1 MPLFSENRE
10 NLRLGQFSPVII
22 RRKRQELAK
31 ESVGLK
37 DRFRVLSSQQLK
49 RLNQVIAEREAE
61 VPNGIPPVLRNT
73 VGFTTEIPAE
83 TPIEKPGFFRKGVS
97 AIGGGILGA
106 GEMYGHAV
114 RGLPGGEKAG
124 IGEEGVSGAILGIT
138 RGIEKRLPILKEP
151 EDTGAIYQGIRS
163 AVTSLTSR
171 APHMLAG
178 AALGSA
184 VAPGLGTFI
193 GVLGG
198 YVFGGATLFG
208 LAEYDSFV
216 ENAVQSKQ
224 YKQGKITRDQIE
236 SGAIKSG
243 LHEAGWEFASDILT
257 GAITLGMG
265 APIAKAGIT
274 TLKEWAKTLFKT
286 SGKEMAKRATAIMAG
301 EVSTEMATAGFQT
314 EEMYKLGLTD
324 ARFMDGMKQAFGP
337 AFVASLIFAGFFE
350 GGVRLNRRKVKNA
363 LENADVTPEARIEVV
378 NYVQGEMAKILP
390 ELADT
395 WGDLAMQAVENKESI
410 SMDEKMIDKTANL
423 HTEKTFVPEREP
435 EIEAEP
441 TLAEKRQVGIER
453 ISSEEE
459 EAYRKTPEGRQELI
473 EAEMPTP
480 MTTISEETTNLASVK
495 PSPMRAFGMRERP
508 VIEPA
513 PTEPTAEVARDL
525 VGVEIA
531 KKTDTVYK
539 GEAEGLYY
547 WDVDVGE
554 EVPTTIVTK
563 NPDLEELQ
571 KKITDTKKA
580 FAVEKPEKEVVAE
593 KVKIKKTW
601 EKLPVTKEEFTD
613 VSTIAPKQRYLD
625 IEKNEGIE
633 AAGIVFE
640 LNRIGE
646 LTLDTHRT
654 ENDIVVNLE
663 SDFSALPENIQK
675 AITDVGGKG
684 ETVELFGEVLT
695 IPINRAGEA
704 IKSLQ
709 KIETG
714 KFRENIT
721 DEAYESPEDVEKAYE
736 SYAKPPIPE
745 IEKPAKP
752 EAVTEEIEGEAIPKP
767 TLKELKLTRILEKG
781 EIPSTEKPHGLYFTI
796 GEVSPHREIGT
807 EEIKAIAKGKNVL
820 EVPSIKVAHVRFG
833 ELKSGEASS
842 GISALKK
849 LVSEKEFSRLIELN
863 KKDLITELSEK
874 YPKIKWNKYYDSY
887 EVLEGY
893 AGLLA
898 RERGYDAIS
907 QIDKTAPEFSEYIA
921 LTDKAFEKILEVEPK
936 VEKEKV
942 EAMPKKKP
950 TDVEVLSETKS
961 RLIENIKSEKGES
974 VLINDLA
981 QLGTDAIRRGHESF
995 KAFSAQMKTTLSE
1008 VWDKIKH
1015 LMREAYEA
1023 AKVVLKS
1030 ERGEVALRPKKL
1042 TAAEKMLGIRKP
1054 KMKDII
1060 EIYKEK
1066 HIALKPKRLRLTKE
1080 TAKDFIAKV
1089 YTKFVFKEYPAI
1101 RLALKAKDPKV
1112 VQRVQDQINRVW
1124 GKGGIVEV
1132 FVAGKGPHRLDA
1144 EGKPVYIKDMQ
1155 SLKEIVKDLNP
1166 QEYEDYETLRIAE
1179 RDVALARFRPDITG
1193 TDIKSSS
1200 EVIEAIERK
1209 YGEGIK
1215 KLRDISKAQ
1224 RKYDDIL
1231 LQLLVEEGWLSK
1243 KIYETIKARPE
1254 SEFYA
1259 SFVREMESVGEQ
1271 VLGGKDPL
1279 KKIRGSE
1286 LRKMPTIESSISNTY
1301 KTIKLLETIKLN
1313 KEIAK
1318 LKDLTPDLAEIIKEV
1333 KPHYIPVK
1341 QTLEAEI
1348 DPKMKRELD
1357 EVTKGLG
1364 ATVETLK
1371 KVGRSK
1377 LGQFIHEMRG
1387 LGLTDE
1393 ESNRIELKFATT
1405 EKTYAHELGHL
1416 IDRKFD
1422 LQTLLIKGKGEEY
1435 PVIKKELRKI
1445 ADQRQPDQARA
1456 LAPAA
1461 VKKLEAFFNSKPQL
1475 KKLLTIRPS
1484 GQATLAKMSDVLFA
1498 KSPIPP
1504 KNTIIVP
1511 VNGMKH
1517 YWEIPADVHK
1527 AINYYSPQEMSMV
1540 IKILSWPAQ
1549 TLRAGATLTAEFIM
1563 RNPARDQFTAM
1574 VYSKYGYIPMWDL
1587 SKGFFELM
1595 KKGDLYQEF
1604 KAGGGEQSYF
1614 TSMDRTTLNLTAR
1627 DIVGFK
1633 KGLKTYNP
1641 IEYLRIASEAMEK
1654 ATRLGIFKRARSK
1667 GATVPQA
1674 TAAARESTLDF
1685 RRIGEER
1692 RINQIIAFWN
1702 ANVQGIDIMRRKLYK
1717 HPGRTLLRLTMG
1729 ITLPSIALWLFNNS
1743 DDERKK
1749 RYNALPGWRKNFFW
1763 NIIIEDTPIISLPKP
1778 FELGLIFGSLPER
1791 ILDYIA
1797 LNDPKELKTIAQ
1809 SIKDGAMPG
1818 LIPTAA
1824 LPILENLTNWSF
1836 FMERPIESET
1846 IKRLPPGQRA
1856 HQYTSTVLKK
1866 FGKATNLSPIKLE
1879 NWIRGWTGGLGKL
1892 GLDITD
1898 PLFETDEIPEVTK
1911 HWYEVTPGLRGFVA
1925 KEPIGGAGKDIAN
1938 FYDNLEKITQAEQ
1951 GFKLLFKTDKEEADK
1966 FNKKTKGIKGFAA
1979 SFRKTSRKL
1988 GKLRK
1993 RKSVIMESKEYTSD
2007 KKREL
2012 VDEIDERMTEIAR
2025 ARNETLLK
2033 PKQPISGMVPWKT
2046 KRKKKPAWQKSVGF
2060 GKKPSWQTSVF

>member
-1 MPLFSENRE
+1 MPLFSENRK

-31 ESVGLK
+31 ESVELK

-73 VGFTTEIPAE
+73 AGFTTEVSEPTWGETLIKAPASGLAGVNIGLARLAKDVIKIADLPTDVARKVMGMKGE
-83 TPIEKPGFFRKGVS
+83 RPDVEFLESYIESEKGRQAKLDIS
-97 AIGGGILGA
+97 EKLTKLPHWHPKRILGT
-106 GEMYGHAV
+106 
-114 RGLPGGEKAG
+114 GLQ
-124 IGEEGVSGAILGIT
+124 AI
-138 RGIEKRLPILKEP
+138 P
-151 EDTGAIYQGIRS
+151 Q
-163 AVTSLTSR
+163 VV
-171 APHMLAG
+171 
-178 AALGSA
+178 A
-184 VAPGLGTFI
+184 VAGGALMGAPFI
-193 GVLGG
+193 
-198 YVFGGATLFG
+198 GGATSAATMLSAIAYGPSAEEAKAEGANEIQQILHGVTSAQIEVLTELPVFKAVGQIWKHLKGAGIAKKVGVSFAKRLLTGLGLYGKG
-208 LAEYDSFV
+208 LALETTQEVEAYLGGQISKRLHYDP
-216 ENAVQSKQ
+216 NATINFKDAV
-224 YKQGKITRDQIE
+224 
-236 SGAIKSG
+236 
-243 LHEAGWEFASDILT
+243 EAGYGGLSMAATI
-257 GAITLGMG
+257 G
-265 APIAKAGIT
+265 IAG
-274 TLKEWAKTLFKT
+274 
-286 SGKEMAKRATAIMAG
+286 
-301 EVSTEMATAGFQT
+301 V
-314 EEMYKLGLTD
+314 
-324 ARFMDGMKQAFGP
+324 P
-337 AFVASLIFAGFFE
+337 AM
-350 GGVRLNRRKVKNA
+350 GVRAATK
-363 LENADVTPEARIEVV
+363 TPEARQRV
-378 NYVQGEMAKILP
+378 
-390 ELADT
+390 
-395 WGDLAMQAVENKESI
+395 
-410 SMDEKMIDKTANL
+410 
-423 HTEKTFVPEREP
+423 
-435 EIEAEP
+435 
-441 TLAEKRQVGIER
+441 
-453 ISSEEE
+453 
-459 EAYRKTPEGRQELI
+459 I
-473 EAEMPTP
+473 EAEMPEAP

-495 PSPMRAFGMRERP
+495 PLPTPMRAFGMREKP
-508 VIEPA
+508 TEPA
-513 PTEPTAEVARDL
+513 PIEPTAEVAREP
-525 VGVEIA
+525 VGVEA
-531 KKTDTVYK
+531 KESWEMTW
-539 GEAEGLYY
+539 GEQLAEYEKEIGRPISAKNIRPIQMKHLE
-547 WDVDVGE
+547 DIKQALSEGKP
-554 EVPTTIVTK
+554 VPESVLAEY
-563 NPDLEELQ
+563 PDLEPE
-571 KKITDTKKA
+571 KKI
-580 FAVEKPEKEVVAE
+580 VSE
-593 KVKIKKTW
+593 KV
-601 EKLPVTKEEFTD
+601 
-613 VSTIAPKQRYLD
+613 S
-625 IEKNEGIE
+625 IEKKPVE
-633 AAGIVFE
+633 F
-640 LNRIGE
+640 IGMQE
-646 LTLDTHRT
+646 RVD
-654 ENDIVVNLE
+654 
-663 SDFSALPENIQK
+663 
-675 AITDVGGKG
+675 
-684 ETVELFGEVLT
+684 
-695 IPINRAGEA
+695 
-704 IKSLQ
+704 
-709 KIETG
+709 
-714 KFRENIT
+714 
-721 DEAYESPEDVEKAYE
+721 
-736 SYAKPPIPE
+736 KPPIPLVNE
-745 IEKPAKP
+745 LDTKSTVAYDSAKHEMTNLPEYEKAIAGEKVAKKPTIFVHETDKTFDKFDMAKAGTGQGEAWLGKGIYLQEKGIFKIEQYGDKKVEATIKPKANIFEVKETPDGKYRDTFVEYAVKEGLDGGLAEKRIKEGLQLKNLLPRDIFRVNPAIVEQLKKDGFDGLLQDGELVVYNSDILEVVSAKP
-752 EAVTEEIEGEAIPKP
+752 LPPKPPKAKPSEAVTEEI
-767 TLKELKLTRILEKG
+767 KG
-781 EIPSTEKPHGLYFTI
+781 EVIP
-796 GEVSPHREIGT
+796 EV
-807 EEIKAIAKGKNVL
+807 K
-820 EVPSIKVAHVRFG
+820 
-833 ELKSGEASS
+833 
-842 GISALKK
+842 
-849 LVSEKEFSRLIELN
+849 
-863 KKDLITELSEK
+863 
-874 YPKIKWNKYYDSY
+874 
-887 EVLEGY
+887 
-893 AGLLA
+893 
-898 RERGYDAIS
+898 
-907 QIDKTAPEFSEYIA
+907 
-921 LTDKAFEKILEVEPK
+921 PK

-942 EAMPKKKP
+942 EVTPEKKEPWEITRDEYVKQYIEEQRAADFPEHMITDKYKESIMRDHFAVVSKAFAEDKVVPPEVLKDYPDLKAEEKVEVEIIPEGKEISIPKELKLLAIEARKYETAEEFEKVINKAIEESREGKTQESMISGLKIGDAEYSYEIGMALDKAGYKNITEFYNKATKKLEKP
-950 TDVEVLSETKS
+950 TGVEVLSETKT

-974 VLINDLA
+974 ILINDLA
-981 QLGTDAIRRGHESF
+981 RLGTDAIRRGHESF

-1023 AKVVLKS
+1023 AKVVLRS
-1030 ERGEVALRPKKL
+1030 ERGEIVLRPKKL

-1054 KMKDII
+1054 KEKDII

-1089 YTKFVFKEYPAI
+1089 YTKFVFAEYPAI

-1179 RDVALARFRPDITG
+1179 RDVALARFRPDIIG
-1193 TDIKSSS
+1193 TDIELSTQ
-1200 EVIEAIERK
+1200 VIEALERK
-1209 YGEGIK
+1209 YGDRIK
-1215 KLRDISKAQ
+1215 KLRDTSKAQ
-1224 RKYDDIL
+1224 REYDDIL

-1271 VLGGKDPL
+1271 VLGSKDPL

-1422 LQTLLIKGKGEEY
+1422 LQTLLIKGKGGEY

-1445 ADQRQPDQARA
+1445 ADQRAADDVSAHYKKYIRKRTEQVAEFVARYLTQPDQARE
-1456 LAPAA
+1456 LAPTA
-1461 VKKLEAFFNSKPQL
+1461 VRKLEAFFNSKSQL

-1517 YWEIPADVHK
+1517 YWQIPADVHK

-1540 IKILSWPAQ
+1540 IKILSWPAR

-1574 VYSKYGYIPMWDL
+1574 AYSKYGYIPMWDL

-1654 ATRLGIFKRARSK
+1654 ATRLGIFKRARNK
-1667 GATVPQA
+1667 GATVPEA

-1692 RINQIIAFWN
+1692 RINQIVAFWN
-1702 ANVQGIDIMRRKLYK
+1702 ANIQGIDIMRRKLYK

-1898 PLFETDEIPEVTK
+1898 PLFETDEISEVTK

-2046 KRKKKPAWQKSVGF
+2046 KRKKKPAWQRSVGF
-2060 GKKPSWQTSVF
+2060 GKKPSW